1 MGLRASRRHAPR
13 TPEVVPTPYPV
24 PTRYFQGR
32 EVTGLVHASSAA
44 SFKDVVEKMT
54 VCPTLPFTRKTF
66 FALTKAERSQRKHV
80 PYFVAACFKNSPCA
94 RVHENAL
101 HCNLVFLD
109 LDENKDGTC
118 PAAPFVR
125 DPQLLYQALEGLNFA
140 AHTTASSTPEKPRM
154 RIVVDCHEI
163 PLSEY
168 PKAVRYVASLLGILE
183 VTRESLVPTQ
193 PMFLP
198 TLFRDDTEESH
209 PMLANFTDAKPMR
222 REAYLGI
229 DLPEPQKNGS
239 TPHHTPT
246 LDDLDFLRAPLPEIT
261 LAIAK
266 DALSHINPDCSY
278 HEWLEVA
285 ACLKHQFTPLE
296 ADEAYELFD
305 EWSQGG
311 TKYVSSDETRAK
323 WDSLRQTPGGREPRT
338 IRSLLRLAALAGW
351 DDTRL
356 KEDGYSKLVEWMGSV
371 PTVTQMLEQGVRKIL
386 ATPQLSST
394 QEGMLL
400 DQLRVHA
407 KDRFAYR
414 ASITDLRK
422 DLAALRDKQKP
433 DEQEKKKVPKWA
445 TGLCLVTVPGVIY
458 RQSTGEKYKPDAFN
472 MKNARHLLPTA
483 KALVAAGIPVNE
495 STLSKPLVPPMDYV
509 LNYIQIPTF
518 YDFAYDPS
526 QPNEMLFV
534 HEKKKYVNTYSPT
547 YPEMDMERAAEA
559 GAILQRHLDNLI
571 SEPEYRTI
579 LLDFM
584 AYIVQFPGRKIRWAA
599 LIQGVE
605 GAGKTYFAK
614 VMKAVLGERHVRTV
628 DGETI
633 TSGWNEWT
641 FGYQMVAIEEVRVAG
656 TNRFDIMNRLKPWI
670 TNDDIPIN
678 QRFHDNREVQ
688 NITNYMLF
696 SNHHD
701 CLTLTPGDR
710 RYFVIKSALQTKQQ
724 VLSLGKDYFA
734 RLFGFLE
741 THPGAMRAFL
751 HNWKISEDFNSN
763 SQAPRTKYVQ
773 DLIEDSA
780 SEVTAAVR
788 RIIGEGD
795 VPLAQYDIV
804 SAKAIA
810 DILQLEVGMKPVS
823 SQHLGHVLREE
834 GYHQIGR
841 HSVDGD
847 RHYLWVRRG
856 VDELAAPAEA
866 AKRSKENLRNL
877 CMDLLF

>member
-1 MGLRASRRHAPR
+1 
-13 TPEVVPTPYPV
+13 V
-24 PTRYFQGR
+24 PTRYFQGQ
-32 EVTGLVHASSAA
+32 EVTGLVHASTANTFA
-44 SFKDVVEKMT
+44 DVVEKLN
-54 VCPTLPFTRKTF
+54 VCPTLPFTRKAF
-66 FALTKAERSQRKHV
+66 LALSEKERNQAKQV
-80 PYFVAACFKNSPCA
+80 PYFTPACFKESPSKRSYDQA
-94 RVHENAL
+94 T
-101 HCNLVFLD
+101 HCNLIFLD
-109 LDENKDGTC
+109 VDPEKENRDGKWVENGRY
-118 PAAPFVR
+118 PAAPFVNNP
-125 DPQLLYQALEGLNFA
+125 DLLYAALEGLNFA

-154 RIVVDCHEI
+154 RIIVDAHEI
-163 PLSEY
+163 PLHLY
-168 PKAVRYVASLLGILE
+168 PEAVKYIGSLLGLPSI
-183 VTRESLVPTQ
+183 TKESKVAVQ
-193 PMFLP
+193 PMFVCV
-198 TLFRDDTEESH
+198 LFKDDTEEQHS
-209 PMLANFTDAKPMR
+209 LFASETKGRAVRVSDFAGLDF
-222 REAYLGI
+222 
-229 DLPEPQKNGS
+229 PEPQKNGS
-239 TPHHTPT
+239 TPHHTPS

-261 LAIAK
+261 LTVAK
-266 DALSHINPDCSY
+266 DALSHISPDCSY
-278 HEWLEVA
+278 HEWLEAA
-285 ACLKHQFTPLE
+285 ACLKHQFSSKE
-296 ADEAYELFD
+296 EDEAYELFD
-305 EWSQGG
+305 EWSAEG
-311 TKYVSSDETRAK
+311 TKYVSADETRAK
-323 WDSLRQTPGGREPRT
+323 WDSLRPTPVGREPRT

-422 DLAALRDKQKP
+422 DLAALREKMHRQKP

-445 TGLCLVTVPGVIY
+445 TGLAFVTTPGVFY
-458 RQSTGEKYKPDAFN
+458 RQSTGERYDPSAFN
-472 MKNARHLLPTA
+472 MKNARHLLPSA
-483 KALVAAGIPVNE
+483 KTLVAAGLPVNE
-495 STLSKPLVPPMDYV
+495 STLSKPLVEPTNYA

-547 YPEMDMERAAEA
+547 YPEMDMERAAAA
-559 GAILQRHLDNLI
+559 GSILQRHLDHLI

-614 VMKAVLGERHVRTV
+614 VMKAVLGERHVKTV
-628 DGETI
+628 DGTTV

-678 QRFHDNREVQ
+678 EKFQNNREVQ

-751 HNWKISEDFNSN
+751 HNWKISEDFNPN

-841 HSVDGD
+841 HSIDGE